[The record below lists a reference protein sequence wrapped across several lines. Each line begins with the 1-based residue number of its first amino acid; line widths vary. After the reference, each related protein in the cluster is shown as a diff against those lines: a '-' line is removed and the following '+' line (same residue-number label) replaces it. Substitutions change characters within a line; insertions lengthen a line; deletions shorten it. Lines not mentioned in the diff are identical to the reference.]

1 MKTDVL
7 IIGSGVAAAALAD
20 RLLQADPN
28 RDILI
33 LEAGTQVKMQDPALW
48 DDFMVNGGAYSKLPY
63 YKYNDLNYPER
74 DAPGENLNIGAT
86 VVPLAGA
93 RVMTYGGSTIHWGGW
108 SFRLKAEDFKL
119 KSNTGQGAD
128 WPIDYTEL
136 EPFYNQAECYI
147 GVSGDSENQD
157 PPRSAPYP
165 FPAFPYTLED
175 QPAYSAMSALG
186 MNTAHVPIARH
197 GITNTT
203 SRHAPCKTT
212 GTCKYCPFGA
222 RYAAPNFLNDMTNWG
237 NSPRFRVM
245 DNCVVEAVVMSSKHR
260 ASGVTCLDKMTGE
273 QLTIAAETVIVA
285 GGAIESPKLLLRSC
299 SPYWPNGVGNDH
311 DLVGRYF
318 ITHPYFVFT
327 GTIDSNPARLQSEM
341 DFPTLCSRYFDSP
354 QEQAKG
360 KFILVN
366 PPSSFTPLVNGKTL
380 SIARMMQNGMLRQEI
395 ENAVKGPAQVQ
406 LHGMVEIPS
415 VYQNRVMNLDIRNRI
430 GLQETIVDYSQAD
443 DFNNRM
449 LEIGAH
455 VGKIFEEMGVKPS
468 GPPSISW
475 RADHSACTCRMAD
488 NEHEGVIDKD
498 LKVFGV
504 DNLYVCSN
512 AAFPNTGAIN
522 PTLTLTALALRLGE
536 HLAALAHPKQSE
548 VN

>member
-1 MKTDVL
+1 MNTDVL
-7 IIGSGVAAAALAD
+7 IIGSGVAAAAIANRMLE
-20 RLLQADPN
+20 ADPN
-28 RDILI
+28 REILI
-33 LEAGTQVKMQDPALW
+33 LEAGTRVKMQDQALW
-48 DDFMVNGGAYSKLPY
+48 DDFMVSGSSYTKLPY
-63 YKYNDLNYPER
+63 YKYNDLDYPQR
-74 DAPGENLNIGAT
+74 DAPGENLSVGAT

-108 SFRLKAEDFKL
+108 SFRLKAEDFRL

-128 WPIDYTEL
+128 WPITYTDL

-147 GVSGDSENQD
+147 GVSGDSTDQD

-175 QPAYSAMSALG
+175 QPVYQAMTALG
-186 MNTAHVPIARH
+186 MSSANVPIARH

-222 RYAAPNFLNDMTNWG
+222 RYAAPNFLGDMTAWG
-237 NSPRFRVM
+237 NFPNLCIM
-245 DNCVVEAVVMSSKHR
+245 DNCVVEQITMSSRQH
-260 ASGVTCLDKMTGE
+260 ASGVTYLNKMSGE
-273 QLTIAAETVIVA
+273 FLTVEANTVIVA

-299 SPYWPNGVGNDH
+299 STYWPLGIGNDH

-318 ITHPYFVFT
+318 VTHPYFVFT
-327 GTIDSNPARLQSEM
+327 GTLKDNPNRLQPEM

-354 QEQAKG
+354 QEQAAG
-360 KFILVN
+360 KFILIN
-366 PPSSFTPLVNGKTL
+366 PPSSFATLVNNKPSSVTQ
-380 SIARMMQNGMLRQEI
+380 MMQNGMLRQDI
-395 ENAVKGPAQVQ
+395 EKAVQGPAQVQ
-406 LHGMVEIPS
+406 IHGMVEIPS
-415 VYQNRVMNLDIRNRI
+415 EYSNRVSNLDIRNRM
-430 GLQETIVDYSQAD
+430 GLQETIVDYSQSA
-443 DFNNRM
+443 DFNTRM
-449 LEIGAH
+449 QQISAH
-455 VGKIFEEMGVKPS
+455 VGNIFESMGATLA

-475 RADHSACTCRMAD
+475 RADHSACTCRMAGT
-488 NEHEGVIDKD
+488 EQEGVIDKD

-504 DNLYVCSN
+504 DNVYICSN

-536 HLAALAHPKQSE
+536 HLAAPAHP
-548 VN
+548 

>member
-1 MKTDVL
+1 MNTDVL
-7 IIGSGVAAAALAD
+7 IIGSGVAAAAIAS
-20 RLLQADPN
+20 RLLQADPQ
-28 RDILI
+28 RSILI
-33 LEAGTQVKMQDPALW
+33 LEAGTRVKMQDQALW
-48 DDFMVNGGAYSKLPY
+48 DDFMVSGGLYAKLPY
-63 YKYNDLNYPER
+63 AKYNDLDYPQH
-74 DAPGENLNIGAT
+74 DVPGENLNIGST

-119 KSNTGQGAD
+119 RSNTGNGAD
-128 WPIDYTEL
+128 WPIDYGDL

-147 GVSGDSENQD
+147 GVSGDSDNQD

-175 QPAYSAMSALG
+175 QPVATAMNALG
-186 MNTAHVPIARH
+186 MSSAHVPIARH
-197 GITNTT
+197 GITDTT

-222 RYAAPNFLNDMTNWG
+222 RYAAPNFLNDMTAWG
-237 NSPRFRVM
+237 NFPNLRIM
-245 DNCVVEAVVMSSKHR
+245 DNCVVEEINMASRQR
-260 ASGVTCLDKMTGE
+260 AEGVTCRNKLSGE
-273 QLTIAAETVIVA
+273 FLTIAASTVIVA

-299 SPYWPNGVGNDH
+299 SEHWPEGIGNDH

-318 ITHPYFVFT
+318 VTHPYFVFT
-327 GTIDSNPARLQSEM
+327 GKLDGNPERLQPEM

-360 KFILVN
+360 KFVLIN
-366 PPSSFTPLVNGKTL
+366 PPSSFTTLVDKKPLSV
-380 SIARMMQNGMLRQEI
+380 AQMMQNGMPPEAI
-395 ENAVKGPAQVQ
+395 DAAVKGPAQVQ
-406 LHGMVEIPS
+406 IHGMVEIPS
-415 VYQNRVMNLDIRNRI
+415 ERENRVLNLDIRNHI
-430 GLQETIVDYSQAD
+430 GLRETIVDYSQSD
-443 DFNNRM
+443 DFNTRM
-449 LEIGAH
+449 QEISGH
-455 VGKIFEEMGVKPS
+455 VGKIFEAMGATPP
-468 GPPSISW
+468 GPPSVSW
-475 RADHSACTCRMAD
+475 RADHAACTCRMAED
-488 NEHEGVIDKD
+488 EEHGVVDKD

-536 HLAALAHPKQSE
+536 RLATQVQP
-548 VN
+548 

>member
-1 MKTDVL
+1 MNTDVL
-7 IIGSGVAAAALAD
+7 IIGSGVAASALAN
-20 RLLQADPN
+20 RLLQANPH
-28 RDILI
+28 RAILI
-33 LEAGTQVKMQDPALW
+33 LEAGTKVKMQDQALW
-48 DDFMVNGGAYSKLPY
+48 DDFMVSGGSYSKLPY

-74 DAPGENLNIGAT
+74 DAPGENINVGAT
-86 VVPLAGA
+86 VVPLAGS

-108 SFRLKAEDFKL
+108 SFRLKAEDFKM

-128 WPIDYTEL
+128 WPIDYAEL
-136 EPFYNQAECYI
+136 EPFYSQAECYI

-175 QPAYSAMSALG
+175 QPAYRAMQALG
-186 MNTAHVPIARH
+186 IKTANVPIARH

-203 SRHAPCKTT
+203 SHHAPCKTT

-237 NSPRFRVM
+237 NFPNLSVM
-245 DNCVVEAVVMSSKHR
+245 DNCVVEEVIMASRNR
-260 ASGVTCLDKMTGE
+260 ASGVACLNKMTG
-273 QLTIAAETVIVA
+273 QRLTIEANTVIVA

-299 SPYWPNGVGNDH
+299 SDHWPNGVGNDH

-327 GTIDSNPARLQSEM
+327 ATINSNPERLQPEM
-341 DFPTLCSRYFDSP
+341 DFPTMCSRDFDSP

-360 KFILVN
+360 KFILIN

-380 SIARMMQNGMLRQEI
+380 SIAQMMQNGMLPQDI
-395 ENAVKGPAQVQ
+395 ENAVTGPAQVQ
-406 LHGMVEIPS
+406 IHGMVEIPS
-415 VYQNRVMNLDIRNRI
+415 EYKNRVMNLDTRNRM
-430 GLQETIVDYSQAD
+430 GLQETIVDYSQSEE
-443 DFNNRM
+443 FNTRM
-449 LEIGAH
+449 QEIGAH
-455 VGKIFEEMGVKPS
+455 VGRIFEEMGATLA
-468 GPPSISW
+468 GPPSVSW
-475 RADHSACTCRMAD
+475 RADHSACTCRMSE
-488 NEHEGVIDKD
+488 NEQEGVIDKN
-498 LKVFGV
+498 LKLFGV

-512 AAFPNTGAIN
+512 AAFPTTGAIN

-536 HLAALAHPKQSE
+536 HLAAPVQP
-548 VN
+548 